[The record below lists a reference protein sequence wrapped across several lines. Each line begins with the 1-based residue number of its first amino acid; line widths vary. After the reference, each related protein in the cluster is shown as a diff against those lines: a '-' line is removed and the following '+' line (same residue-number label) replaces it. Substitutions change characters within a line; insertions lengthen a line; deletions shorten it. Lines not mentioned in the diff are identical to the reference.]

1 MQKVKRAGLTLAAA
15 SELLNCQDIR
25 EMNTMRRTNEV

>member
-1 MQKVKRAGLTLAAA
+1 MQKVKRTGLTLAEG

-25 EMNTMRRTNEV
+25 EMNTMRKTNEV

>member
-15 SELLNCQDIR
+15 SELLNCQKIK
-25 EMNTMRRTNEV
+25 EKHNEEDK

>member
-1 MQKVKRAGLTLAAA
+1 MQKVKGTGLTLAEA

-25 EMNTMRRTNEV
+25 EMNTMRKTNEV

>member
-1 MQKVKRAGLTLAAA
+1 MQKVKRTGLTLAEA

-25 EMNTMRRTNEV
+25 EMNTNEV

>member
-1 MQKVKRAGLTLAAA
+1 MQKVKRAGLTLAEA

-25 EMNTMRRTNEV
+25 EMNTMRKTNEV